1 MRISLPP
8 LKRNNYKKSPQ
19 SFGKKKKKKEEKIV
33 MLEKQKCTEDMIN
46 VISSSRYKLD
56 RSRIRKLVSDILVAK
71 GISET
76 IIVNLIFVGR
86 NKMKK
91 LSETYKK
98 ESETLP
104 VLSFTYDEKNK
115 DEEVLLGEIVIC
127 YPQAVLLA
135 AERNRRVE
143 ETIMTLIKHGIDNL
157 LK

>member
-1 MRISLPP
+1 
-8 LKRNNYKKSPQ
+8 
-19 SFGKKKKKKEEKIV
+19 
-33 MLEKQKCTEDMIN
+33 MIN

-127 YPQAVLLA
+127 YPQTVLLA

>member
-1 MRISLPP
+1 MVNI
-8 LKRNNYKKSPQ
+8 
-19 SFGKKKKKKEEKIV
+19 
-33 MLEKQKCTEDMIN
+33 
-46 VISSSRYKLD
+46 ISSSRYKID
-56 RSRIRKLVSDILVAK
+56 RSRIKKLVSDILLAK
-71 GISET
+71 GIPES

-91 LSETYKK
+91 LVETYKK

-115 DEEVLLGEIVIC
+115 DGEVLLGEIVVC

-135 AERNRRVE
+135 AERNRKVE
-143 ETIMTLIKHGIDNL
+143 ETIITLIKHGIENL